1 MTDPVK
7 KSTVVTGASGLV
19 GRALVEELSKDANNL
34 VIPTSSADVNLLDF
48 QATCDFMARHRPDIV
63 YHMAA
68 RVSGIAGN
76 MRAHGRGYFDNVMM
90 NTHVIEAARLAG
102 VKKIVGMG
110 STAVYSDL
118 ARLPMVEEDIWVGA
132 PHSSE
137 AGYAHAKRAMLAQ
150 LEAYREQYGIDY
162 AFCLSTNLFGPHDKF
177 DEQYGHVL
185 PSLISKFHRGA
196 MNNESVTIWGSGTP
210 QRDFF
215 YVKDAAAAIRMIGE
229 KFSGTINL
237 ASGRSISIFD
247 VATLLKKITSL
258 KSDLLWDRSKPD
270 GQKLRAYDLGKLS
283 ELGFR
288 PEFSLEEALIETYEW
303 YKSEFEHARR

>member
-1 MTDPVK
+1 MNEFIK
-7 KSTVVTGASGLV
+7 KSIVVTGASGLV
-19 GRALVEELSKDANNL
+19 GRALVEELRKNENYL
-34 VIPTSSADVNLLDF
+34 VTPASSSDVNLLDF
-48 QATCDFMARHRPDIV
+48 QATCEFMAQHRPDIV

-90 NTHVIEAARLAG
+90 NTHVIEAARLAS

-118 ARLPMVEEDIWVGA
+118 ARLPMAEEEIWLGA

-210 QRDFF
+210 KRDFL
-215 YVKDAAAAIRMIGE
+215 YVKDAAVAIRTVGE
-229 KFSGTINL
+229 KFSGAINL

-247 VATLLKKITSL
+247 IATMLKDITSL
-258 KSDLLWDRSKPD
+258 TSDLLWDRSKPD
-270 GQKLRAYDLGKLS
+270 GQKLRAYDLSKLS
-283 ELGFR
+283 ALGFQ
-288 PEFSLEEALIETYEW
+288 PKFSLEEALIETYEW
-303 YKSEFEHARR
+303 YKAEFHRARR